1 MVNDVKNIVNHVRLM
16 VNGSRQLIIVIN
28 NFTHI

>member
-1 MVNDVKNIVNHVRLM
+1 MVNDVKNIVTYIQLM
-16 VNGSRQLIIVIN
+16 VNGLKQLIIVIN